1 VRARDLDLLIA
12 MRSILAVLSTILFV
26 KALAAQGVE
35 QNREVGAWIAMARI
49 IHNGNQ
55 PSGPGVYLGSGMIIT
70 AAHIV
75 NPTAELSVNLGGANI
90 PAKIL
95 KHGVFEEVDL
105 SLLTIDQEQ
114 VPSRVTV
121 SRMPIC
127 EAPPWPGDPVIVVD
141 ATSASRSHIASP
153 QMLHFTIRT
162 KFSTLISDV
171 ATTGNSGS
179 GVFDPNHK
187 CLLGIMSRKFTID
200 EGGKKR
206 DVAKYFVP
214 AHEIRAFIAAASK
227 S

>member
-1 VRARDLDLLIA
+1 
-12 MRSILAVLSTILFV
+12 MRRPVLASFLAI
-26 KALAAQGVE
+26 ALATPLSADDTERTQA
-35 QNREVGAWIAMARI
+35 VGAWIAMARI
-49 IHNGNQ
+49 IHNGSQ
-55 PSGPGVYLGSGMIIT
+55 WSGGPGVYLGSGMIIT

-75 NPTAELSVNLGGANI
+75 NPTAELSVNLGGVNI

-95 KHGVFEEVDL
+95 KQGVFEDVDL
-105 SLLTIDQEQ
+105 SLISIDQEK
-114 VPSRVTV
+114 VPPRVTI

-141 ATSASRSHIASP
+141 TTNASRSHIASP
-153 QMLHFTIRT
+153 QMLHFTIRN

-187 CLLGIMSRKFTID
+187 CLLGIMSRKFTR
-200 EGGKKR
+200 EVGGKTQ

-214 AHEIRAFIAAASK
+214 ADEIRAFIAAALK